1 MTTNPE
7 FDVLVTTFYERN
19 SLNVD
24 YCDKYMKGFRN
35 RLGKFISQKELELR
49 PDVKHIV
56 VDCIKNHYQY
66 YSQQKIE
73 EIFSSFHSAF
83 IKYLASKG
91 FSVEKN
97 VHFLS
102 ILNKETY
109 KANSSLDMISLYNKV
124 NNIANYKYKQMSSV
138 IDNEVGYERYLN
150 NKSDDYNNESDDY
163 NNESDGYKFHDDKY
177 YNNTKARLQDQ
188 WKGIFKNTEYIV
200 LIDDYSGTGSTID
213 DFLTLTKDYI
223 PDDIFILVF
232 CIHMTEIAEERIL
245 DSFSRNS
252 KNGAVRYFEKSKKY
266 FHNNETSENLIE
278 HFESEVVGPA
288 RKINILGFKKTESVV
303 TTYRNTPNNTLS
315 LFWSDRPE
323 DKTWRSLFPRD
334 EKDGKIHNK
343 FSRWVKEKHKV
354 NWYLDY
360 KKIEDDEKDKV
371 IVLIYI
377 SSQVNNSAELIE
389 LELSKLICYTD
400 DAIQVCLEEGLIEQT
415 ANCFYISDQGT
426 TFLNSVGLNKISWDD
441 INDTFHIV
449 GEKYR
454 DKKQKNQDISFT
466 F

>member
-1 MTTNPE
+1 MATNPE
-7 FDVLVTTFYERN
+7 FDALVNAFYERN

-35 RLGKFISQKELELR
+35 RLGKFISQKELELQ

-73 EIFSSFHSAF
+73 EIFSRFHSAF
-83 IKYLASKG
+83 IRYLTSQG
-91 FSVEKN
+91 FSVERN

-109 KANSSLDMISLYNKV
+109 KANSSLDMISLYKTV
-124 NNIANYKYKQMSSV
+124 NNIANYEYKQMGSV
-138 IDNEVGYERYLN
+138 IDNEVGYERYKRN
-150 NKSDDYNNESDDY
+150 GSDDY
-163 NNESDGYKFHDDKY
+163 KFHNDRY
-177 YNNTKARLQDQ
+177 YNNTKDRLKNQ
-188 WKGIFKNTEYIV
+188 WKGILNNTKYIV
-200 LIDDYSGTGSTID
+200 LIDDYSGSGSTID
-213 DFLTLTKDYI
+213 DFLTLTRDYI
-223 PDDIFILVF
+223 PDNIFIIVF
-232 CIHMTEIAEERIL
+232 CIHMTEMAEKRIL
-245 DSFSRNS
+245 DSFGRNS
-252 KNGAVRYFEKSKKY
+252 QNGAVRYFEKSKKY

-278 HFESEVVGPA
+278 HFETEIVCPA
-288 RKINILGFKKTESVV
+288 RAKDILGFQKTESVV

-315 LFWSDRPE
+315 LFWSDNPI
-323 DKTWRSLFPRD
+323 DKAWRSLFPRD
-334 EKDGKIHNK
+334 QKDGKIHHK
-343 FSRWVKEKHKV
+343 FSCWVKEKHKV

-371 IVLIYI
+371 KVLIYI
-377 SSQVNNSAELIE
+377 SSKDNKSVALTE

-415 ANCFYISDQGT
+415 ENCFYISDQGT
-426 TFLNSVGLNKISWDD
+426 AFLNSVGLNKISWDE
-441 INDTFHIV
+441 INDTFHTV
-449 GEKYR
+449 GEKHR
-454 DKKQKNQDISFT
+454 NKKQKNQDISFT